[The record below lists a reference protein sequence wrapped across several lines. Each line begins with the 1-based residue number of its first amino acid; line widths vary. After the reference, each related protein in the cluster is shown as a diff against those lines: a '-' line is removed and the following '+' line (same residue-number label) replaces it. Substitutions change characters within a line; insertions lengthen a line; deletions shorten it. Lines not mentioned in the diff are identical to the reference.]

1 MSEKVIVS
9 KEKLTT
15 LSEKIQ
21 QKQGTSEKL
30 TLDEMAIAIEN
41 LSTGETLEEYDGSWE
56 IADGFTAVFAETY
69 AGTFDYLSFFS
80 LDNGLTW
87 DNANRFVYNKLEM
100 EGVVQIKFKVT
111 YEYVPGYEMYAGG
124 RVVCEELGVDIE
136 ATSSNREIITDNF
149 ILTQNINVSMGSAA

>member
-56 IADGFTAVFAETY
+56 TADGFTAVFAETY
-69 AGTFDYLSFFS
+69 GTPADYLSFYS

-87 DNANRFVYNKLEM
+87 NNANTFVTNRLEID
-100 EGVVQIKFKVT
+100 GVIQIKFKVT
-111 YEYVPGYEMYAGG
+111 YEFIEGYDVYDSG
-124 RVVCEELGVDIE
+124 RIVCEELGVDIE
-136 ATSSNREIITDNF
+136 ATSSNSEIITDNF
-149 ILTQNINVSMGSAA
+149 ILTQNINVSMGSAS